1 HAEHEHPGVGAHAT
15 VLQGRPQSADQPRE
29 APTGTI
35 HGEPINETAVDATIH
50 HRLGEP
56 VDRTND
62 HGVVD
67 LIDIVLVI
75 EHAAETDPD
84 TGVVAHGDDRLAA
97 EPPDG
102 AE

>member
-1 HAEHEHPGVGAHAT
+1 MDRRTAYIATPDPHESEDGDHAEHEHPGVGAHAT
-15 VLQGRPQSADQPRE
+15 GLQGRPQSADQPRE

-75 EHAAETDPD
+75 EHAA
-84 TGVVAHGDDRLAA
+84 
-97 EPPDG
+97 
-102 AE
+102 